1 MFVEPIDGGLM
12 TMLQWQNWAFWVELL
27 FGNFGYNTWK
37 LGTLY
42 PPAFLHLLQPHE
54 AENRVMNPACEYS
67 SALTTQPPSN
77 QPTAAPAILP
87 RGRLTQSLLLPV
99 LALGP

>member
-1 MFVEPIDGGLM
+1 MTFVLDAKQLEGRMFVEPIDGGLM

-67 SALTTQPPSN
+67 SGLLQPSRR
-77 QPTAAPAILP
+77 TA
-87 RGRLTQSLLLPV
+87 V
-99 LALGP
+99 